1 MASVHRRVSPTGAI
15 SPYWSAKFRDASGRV
30 MMKSTKEMDRR
41 KAFKVAQSWEKAA
54 RMAAAGE
61 LTQAASMQLLDALM
75 QETTG
80 QRFNT
85 QGIEDFCKEWLAGR
99 KQVGK
104 AASTLKRYEPI
115 LDGFVEFLPQK
126 RRSAP
131 IATVTPSRFIGSTYT
146 WIFPFRPR
154 PSKSCPA
161 FCQKPNKEL

>member
-1 MASVHRRVSPTGAI
+1 MVAFLVALLPMASVHRRVSPTGAL
-15 SPYWSAKFRDASGRV
+15 SPYWSAKFRDASGRA

-41 KAFKVAQSWEKAA
+41 KALKIAQAWERAA

-104 AASTLKRYEPI
+104 AASTLCNPANASQCGSSSKLCENRGCNPEI
-115 LDGFVEFLPQK
+115 EFCPTFG
-126 RRSAP
+126 RRARS
-131 IATVTPSRFIGSTYT
+131 
-146 WIFPFRPR
+146 
-154 PSKSCPA
+154 
-161 FCQKPNKEL
+161 

>member
-1 MASVHRRVSPTGAI
+1 
-15 SPYWSAKFRDASGRV
+15 
-30 MMKSTKEMDRR
+30 
-41 KAFKVAQSWEKAA
+41 
-54 RMAAAGE
+54 
-61 LTQAASMQLLDALM
+61 MQLLDALM

-126 RRSAP
+126 HRSAP
-131 IATVTPSRFIGSTYT
+131 IATVTPSEVERFRDEELRQGKSAVTANFT
-146 WIFPFRPR
+146 VKVEDCEERLLKRRFLAPFMAN
-154 PSKSCPA
+154 PA
-161 FCQKPNKEL
+161 EATAVSRTCFAD